1 MKGVEIMA
9 SIFKRGK
16 KWSYNVFIGRD
27 PITGK
32 RKQKSKSGFNTK
44 KEAEIAAAKIE
55 SEIYDGNYV
64 EVTKATFDAVAQE
77 YFKTVAKNKLRE
89 STYQNRLDN
98 YNKRIEPVLGK
109 RKIKDITPAQIQTI
123 YSDWAD
129 EGLSSSYTRTM
140 HNFIASVF
148 KYAYRVDYIKRN
160 PIEKVDAPI
169 PKSKDLEVWDSD
181 EIKKFLKVAKDYDTF
196 IIYFLAIYTGM
207 RKGEIL
213 GLRWKDVDFKNNKI
227 HVTQTLVKVNE
238 ELKFQEP
245 KTKGSKRQIALTS
258 AEMLELKKHRLTK
271 TIKSETDLVVTTSV
285 GTPYSPRNLLR
296 NFYMIIDKTGVKKIS
311 FRDLRHTHATLLL
324 KLGVNPKIV
333 SERLGHSKVSIT
345 LDIYSHVLPDM
356 QESSAQQL
364 SDHLNGKAKKKV

>member
-1 MKGVEIMA
+1 MA

-16 KWSYNVFIGRD
+16 KWSYNVLIGRD
-27 PITGK
+27 PLTGK

-77 YFKTVAKNKLRE
+77 YFKTVAKNKMRD

-129 EGLSSSYTRTM
+129 EGLSSSYARTL

-148 KYAYRVDYIKRN
+148 KYAYRVDHIKRN

-169 PKSKDLEVWDSD
+169 PKSKDLDVWDSD
-181 EIKKFLKVAKDYDTF
+181 EIKKFLKVARNHETF
-196 IIYFLAIYTGM
+196 IIYYLAIYTGM

-238 ELKFQEP
+238 EIKFQEP

-271 TIKSETDLVVTTSV
+271 NIQSETDLVVTTSV

-296 NFYMIIDKTGVKKIS
+296 NFHMIIDEADVKKIS